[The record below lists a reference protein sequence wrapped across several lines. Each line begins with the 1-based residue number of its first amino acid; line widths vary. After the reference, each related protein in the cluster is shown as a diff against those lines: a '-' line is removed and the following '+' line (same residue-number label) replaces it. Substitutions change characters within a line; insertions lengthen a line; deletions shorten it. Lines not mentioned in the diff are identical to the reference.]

1 MPTVPITTKVT
12 KIVKHPD
19 GRWTVYA
26 ESRIKDGAAFDNFTL
41 DTHIGED
48 QVFEGDDG
56 ESIKITVSSEP
67 AVKVGDTIKINEI
80 TK

>member
-26 ESRIKDGAAFDNFTL
+26 ESRTKDGAAFDNFIIETK
-41 DTHIGED
+41 IGED

-56 ESIKITVSSEP
+56 ESIKITVASEP
-67 AVKVGDTIKINEI
+67 DVKVGDTIKFKEI

>member
-26 ESRIKDGAAFDNFTL
+26 ESRLKYGAAFDNFILETK
-41 DTHIGED
+41 IGED
-48 QVFEGDDG
+48 QVFEVDDG
-56 ESIKITVSSEP
+56 ESIKITVASEP
-67 AVKVGDTIKINEI
+67 AVKVGDTITFEEI
-80 TK
+80 LD